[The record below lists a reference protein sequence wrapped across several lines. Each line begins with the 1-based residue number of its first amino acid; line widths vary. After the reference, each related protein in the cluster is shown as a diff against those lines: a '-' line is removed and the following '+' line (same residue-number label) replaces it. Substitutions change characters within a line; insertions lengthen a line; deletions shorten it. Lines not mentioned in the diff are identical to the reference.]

1 MSLLMSE
8 INIVV
13 HPFYNLRNVV
23 SVIKLAERMKKGK
36 NSFLSLEDIRNS
48 QHPKAGAYASY
59 LEELSAFLNGRERV
73 VLLEGHTFPFFH
85 LFNLPWCSPDPEKG
99 LEALLHESPPKEAPE
114 GVILT
119 QEGCA
124 TPRDDREVEKLRKV
138 VEGRERIVLHGEY
151 LLLFIFTN
159 PPSFSEKFYGGCVL
173 STAAYLG
180 KLAPE
185 AELVIG
191 VTYPSRVNRKEK
203 LSVERYLGRK
213 ILTLEEYIK
222 AQE

>member
-1 MSLLMSE
+1 MSE

-23 SVIKLAERMKKGK
+23 SVIRLAERMRKGK
-36 NSFLSLEDIRNS
+36 SLLSLDDIRNT
-48 QHPKAGAYASY
+48 QHPKADAYASY
-59 LEELSAFLNGRERV
+59 LEELSAFLEGRERV
-73 VLLEGHTFPFFH
+73 VLLEAHTFPFFH

-99 LEALLHESPPKEAPE
+99 LEALLQESPPKETPE
-114 GVILT
+114 DVVLT

-124 TPRDDREVEKLRKV
+124 TPRDDREVEKLKRAVKGRK
-138 VEGRERIVLHGEY
+138 RIVLHGEY

-173 STAAYLG
+173 STAAHLG

-191 VTYPSRVNRKEK
+191 VTYPSRVNKEEK
-203 LSVERYLGRK
+203 LSIQKHLGRK
-213 ILTLEEYIK
+213 VLALEEYIK
-222 AQE
+222 TQK